1 MRRFSKI
8 FGLAGVLAL
17 ALVLPAQGAFI
28 YKTGARPM
36 SMGGSFVAVAD
47 DANAVFL
54 NPAGLTQLSGK
65 ELTTTYARLFP
76 CVEDDKLHQGMV
88 GFVLPM
94 GGVGVIGLGWQ
105 TFMSDLWDDN
115 AITLSF
121 ARGLTESLSMG
132 LNVRAMMWK
141 ADLSGLATPDP
152 LGDSVSSGLKI
163 GADLGVLWRSPWQVK
178 AGLFVKN
185 LNQPDVAED
194 SSIDG
199 GKLPM
204 EIHAGLAYDLM
215 ETLVSAQLVS
225 VEGDTRFTGGVERQ
239 FAGTGLS
246 LSGGWAGGA
255 DMESRLNMG
264 VGYQLRK
271 IAIHVSYLLY
281 GDTFNTEVKDGDYS
295 VSFGY
300 KF

>member
-1 MRRFSKI
+1 MGRFSKI
-8 FGLAGVLAL
+8 FGLVGVLAL

-28 YKTGARPM
+28 
-36 SMGGSFVAVAD
+36 F
-47 DANAVFL
+47 
-54 NPAGLTQLSGK
+54 
-65 ELTTTYARLFP
+65 E
-76 CVEDDKLHQGMV
+76 EEKLHQGMV

-94 GGVGVIGLGWQ
+94 GGVGVLGLGWQ

-121 ARGLTESLSMG
+121 AREIVGSLSMG

-141 ADLSGLATPDP
+141 ADLSGLPTPDP

-163 GADLGVLWRSPWQVK
+163 AADLGVLWRSPWRVR

-185 LNQPDVAED
+185 LNQPNVAKD
-194 SSIDG
+194 TSIDG
-199 GKLPM
+199 GKSPM
-204 EIHAGLAYDLM
+204 EVHAGLAYDLM
-215 ETLVSAQLVS
+215 ETLVSAQLIS
-225 VEGDTRFTGGVERQ
+225 VEDDMRFTGGVERQ

-246 LSGGWAGGA
+246 LSVGGAGGA
-255 DMESRLNMG
+255 DVESRVNMG

>member
-1 MRRFSKI
+1 MRRFPKI
-8 FGLAGVLAL
+8 FGLVGVLAL
-17 ALVLPAQGAFI
+17 ALVLPAQAAFI
-28 YKTGARPM
+28 YKTGARPA

-47 DANAVFL
+47 DANAIFL

-65 ELTTTYARLFP
+65 ELTTTYTRLFP
-76 CVEDDKLHQGMV
+76 CVEEDKLHQGMV

-94 GGVGVIGLGWQ
+94 GGAGVLGLGWQ
-105 TFMSDLWDDN
+105 TFMSDLWNDN
-115 AITLSF
+115 AFTLSF
-121 ARGLTESLSMG
+121 ARGITESLSMG
-132 LNVRAMMWK
+132 LNVRGMMWN
-141 ADLSGLATPDP
+141 ADVPAGDP
-152 LGDSVSSGLKI
+152 VEGSSGLKI
-163 GADLGVLWRSPWQVK
+163 GADLGVLWRSPWQIK

-185 LNQPDVAED
+185 LNQPNVAENT
-194 SSIDG
+194 SIDG

-204 EIHAGLAYDLM
+204 EIHAGMAYALM
-215 ETLVSAQLVS
+215 ETLVSAQLITVD
-225 VEGDTRFTGGVERQ
+225 GDMRFTGGVERQ

-246 LSGGWAGGA
+246 LSGGWAGGE
-255 DMESRLNMG
+255 DMESRVNMG

-271 IAIHVSYLLY
+271 IGMQVSYLLY